1 MRAGLVF
8 HSCRTLTSCLAA
20 LADMTK
26 RDSRIM
32 SRLETRRG
40 FIPLEDCEPSISFG
54 CKEAC

>member
-1 MRAGLVF
+1 M
-8 HSCRTLTSCLAA
+8 

-40 FIPLEDCEPSISFG
+40 FIPLEDC
-54 CKEAC
+54 AC